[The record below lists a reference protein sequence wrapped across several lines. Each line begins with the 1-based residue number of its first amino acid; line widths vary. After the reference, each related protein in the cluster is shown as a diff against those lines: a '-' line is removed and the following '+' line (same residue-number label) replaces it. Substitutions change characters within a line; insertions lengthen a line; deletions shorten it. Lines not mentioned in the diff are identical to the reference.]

1 MVIASRL
8 PRMAAGLLVGAV
20 LGMAGLAL
28 QAVSRNVLASPDTL
42 AVNAGSYLALGVA
55 AVTGV
60 SLPLLASSGIAF
72 VGGLAAAA
80 VVLSLSGLGAGTV
93 RLVLAGSALTLGLTA
108 VTQALLLLFPEQTEG
123 LYAWNQGSIAQNG
136 FDGVVQMLPIAAV
149 GLTGL
154 LLTARRVDALS
165 LGDDA
170 ARGLGV
176 DVRATR
182 VTVVVLASMLSAAA
196 VTLAGPIGF
205 VGLCAPALVRPL
217 ARRVRAFTRLRAAV
231 PLAGLTGAALVLGSD
246 VALRAVVPGDLSV
259 AVPTGVVTSLVGA
272 VFLVVTATRLRD
284 TAESAAP
291 DRLRP
296 RGRRV
301 FVTVL
306 AVLAVLLVGVVV
318 AAVLLGD
325 TKLLL
330 GDVANWAQGRAGRA
344 VSFVLDTRVPRVGT
358 ALLAGGSLALA
369 GTLVQAVTRNPLAEP
384 AVLGVSNGAALGAVL
399 LVTSVPLAGSWS
411 VAGAAFAGAAAA
423 SVVVFGLAAKGGFR
437 QNRLVLVGMG
447 VATAATS
454 LISLIIVL
462 TDPYNATKA
471 LTWLSGSTYGRHLP
485 GPGAAGRRAG
495 PGRRRGRRPAHGAGP
510 GLAGRGHAPAAGHR
524 PLPRTPGAAGAE
536 RAAERDGGGGGGHHR
551 LRRPGRPARRPR
563 PGRPPPRPRRAGR
576 RPARRGAGLRRRP
589 PRPHGH
595 RPRPAGRRPDD
606 RADRHAVLP
615 VAAGA
620 QPGGPGLRLS
630 GRSRRRPEGGRVAS
644 GACVASRGGRGRP
657 GGPGG
662 APPGAGAGAAGGLR
676 GGHELALP
684 RPAGVG
690 TGAGRP
696 PRGHVRRIPL
706 SSVPSF
712 SSLPRRPSR
721 RTGRSSVSRVPP
733 SAHAPRTSNG
743 PMTARASK

>member
-1 MVIASRL
+1 MAVTATRTATPAAAAVTAALALLVAVLAAVDVTQGTATAGAPELWKALTGAADPGDASVVVASRL
-8 PRMAAGLLVGAV
+8 PRMAAGLLVGAL

-72 VGGLAAAA
+72 AGGLAAAA

-108 VTQALLLLFPEQTEG
+108 VTQGLLLLFPERTEG

-149 GLTGL
+149 GLAGL
-154 LLTARRVDALS
+154 LLTARRVDALA

-176 DVRATR
+176 DVRTTR
-182 VTVVVLASMLSAAA
+182 VTVVVLASLLSAAA

-205 VGLCAPALVRPL
+205 VGLCAPALVRQL
-217 ARRVRAFTRLRAAV
+217 ARRVRAFTRLRGAV

-246 VALRAVVPGDLSV
+246 VVLRALVPDDLSV

-272 VFLVVTATRLRD
+272 VFLVAAATRLRD
-284 TAESAAP
+284 SAESAAP

-306 AVLAVLLVGVVV
+306 SALVVLLVGVVV

-325 TKLLL
+325 AKLLL
-330 GDVANWAQGRAGRA
+330 GDVANWAQGRSGRA
-344 VSFVLDTRVPRVGT
+344 VTFVLDTRVPRVGA
-358 ALLAGGSLALA
+358 ALLAGAALALA

-399 LVTSVPLAGSWS
+399 LVTSVPLAGSWG
-411 VAGAAFAGAAAA
+411 VAGAAFAGAGVS

-447 VATAATS
+447 VATAATA
-454 LISLIIVL
+454 LISLVIVL

-471 LTWLSGSTYGRHLP
+471 LTWLSGSTYGRTFPDLVP
-485 GPGAAGRRAG
+485 LAVVLAAGVVVAVARRTELDLVSLDEDTPRLLGIGLSRERLALLVLSVLLTATAVAAAG
-495 PGRRRGRRPAHGAGP
+495 TIGFVGLVAPHAARALVGRRHVRVVPVAVLLGAVLVCAADLLGRTVI
-510 GLAGRGHAPAAGHR
+510 APAQ
-524 PLPRTPGAAGAE
+524 L
-536 RAAERDGGGGGGHHR
+536 
-551 LRRPGRPARRPR
+551 
-563 PGRPPPRPRRAGR
+563 
-576 RPARRGAGLRRRP
+576 GAGLMTALIGTPYFLWLLVR
-589 PRPHGH
+589 
-595 RPRPAGRRPDD
+595 
-606 RADRHAVLP
+606 
-615 VAAGA
+615 
-620 QPGGPGLRLS
+620 
-630 GRSRRRPEGGRVAS
+630 
-644 GACVASRGGRGRP
+644 SRGGR
-657 GGPGG
+657 
-662 APPGAGAGAAGGLR
+662 
-676 GGHELALP
+676 
-684 RPAGVG
+684 
-690 TGAGRP
+690 
-696 PRGHVRRIPL
+696 
-706 SSVPSF
+706 
-712 SSLPRRPSR
+712 
-721 RTGRSSVSRVPP
+721 
-733 SAHAPRTSNG
+733 
-743 PMTARASK
+743 